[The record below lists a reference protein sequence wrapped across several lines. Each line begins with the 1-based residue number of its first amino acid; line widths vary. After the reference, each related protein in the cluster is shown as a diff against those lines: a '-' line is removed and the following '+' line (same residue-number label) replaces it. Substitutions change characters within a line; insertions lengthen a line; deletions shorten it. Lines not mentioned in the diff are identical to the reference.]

1 MKYFRKKIHKHIL
14 LGISVLSIFFAFP
27 AYAHLKWFVE
37 PGQPTQ
43 AFTGNLVAYTSA
55 WLLVGLAVALI
66 GILLDKFYPKISFT
80 WEPKKIEPYATA
92 IIGILIG
99 ASLLINASQGGLFS
113 ININDIGP
121 IHVTL
126 LMLEGFIG
134 LSLILGLA
142 VRQASLLLIGL
153 WLCVLY
159 LSNTIDVLEN
169 IWIVGAAL
177 FLFFRGRT
185 VLRYTHED
193 IFYSY
198 DITLSQAQAISFL
211 RVFLGINL
219 IILGFS
225 EKIMYLHLGLHFL
238 QEHPWNFMAHFGVT
252 WFTDELFVF
261 SAGAVEII
269 LGLFLVT
276 GWVTRLTAVVLAG
289 FFLTPPF
296 FMGPEELIGHIP
308 HLAMV
313 AAVLIFGKGAS
324 LSDVFSTLRRK
335 WNARDS
341 YSTPLSSTKNT

>member
-1 MKYFRKKIHKHIL
+1 MKSFRERVYKCIL
-14 LGISVLSIFFAFP
+14 FSVSILSIFFTSP
-27 AYAHLKWFVE
+27 IHAHLKWFVE

-43 AFTGNLVAYTSA
+43 VFAGNLVAYTSA
-55 WLLVGLAVALI
+55 WLLVGFTVALI
-66 GILLDKFYPKISFT
+66 GILLDKFYPKISLA
-80 WEPKKIEPYATA
+80 WEPKKIEPHATA

-113 ININDIGP
+113 VNINDVGS

-142 VRQASLLLIGL
+142 VRQAALLLIGL
-153 WLCVLY
+153 WLSVLY
-159 LSNTIDVLEN
+159 LFNTIDVLEN

-193 IFYSY
+193 IFYSH
-198 DITLSQAQAISFL
+198 DITLSQAQAISLL
-211 RVFLGINL
+211 RIFLGINL

-225 EKIMYLHLGLHFL
+225 EKIMHLQLGLHFL
-238 QEHPWNFMAHFGVT
+238 QEHPWNFMANLGIT

-313 AAVLIFGKGAS
+313 VTVLIFGKGAS
-324 LSDVFSTLRRK
+324 LGDVFSTLNRK
-335 WNARDS
+335 WNTQNS
-341 YSTPLSSTKNT
+341 HSTSLSSTKNT

>member
-1 MKYFRKKIHKHIL
+1 MEYFRKKIHKYIL
-14 LGISVLSIFFAFP
+14 LGIFVPSVFFAFP
-27 AYAHLKWFVE
+27 VYAHLKWFVE
-37 PGQPTQ
+37 SEQPAQ
-43 AFTGNLVAYTSA
+43 EFSGNLVAYTSA
-55 WLLVGLAVALI
+55 WLLIGLTIVLT
-66 GILLDKFYPKISFT
+66 GVFLDKIYPKISLT

-92 IIGILIG
+92 VIGILIG
-99 ASLLINASQGGLFS
+99 TSLLINASQGGLFS
-113 ININDIGP
+113 VNINDVGP

-142 VRQASLLLIGL
+142 VRQAALLLIGL

-198 DITLSQAQAISFL
+198 NITLSQAQAISFL
-211 RVFLGINL
+211 RIFLGINL
-219 IILGFS
+219 ILLGFS
-225 EKIMYLHLGLHFL
+225 EKIMALHLGLHFL
-238 QEHPWNFMAHFGVT
+238 QEHPWNFMANLGIT
-252 WFTDELFVF
+252 WFSNELFVF

-276 GWVTRLTAVVLAG
+276 GWVTRLTAVILAG

-313 AAVLIFGKGAS
+313 VAILIFGKGAS
-324 LSDVFSTLRRK
+324 LNDVFSTLNRK

-341 YSTPLSSTKNT
+341 HSTPLSSTKNT